1 MLLIGKNISNYSELS
16 NAFVPHF
23 VNESLN
29 FLPESVFKNW
39 ETRYFYCFDFCSFNT
54 HRDGKIQCWR
64 GIHPIMVESNQWILI
79 PVKFGYL
86 MLFYTTSK
94 WYLWEWPLII
104 FRVATAR
111 KCYCRK
117 QNAVSAF
124 GHEHYTLR
132 IDVGCKMCKILRKN
146 KLFFLPEMLTSTP
159 FTWKGTMKLSEHV
172 VSSGAFSH
180 YFHGQAHKKI
190 LSINFSFFSRFSGG
204 DRTRHV

>member
-1 MLLIGKNISNYSELS
+1 MLLIGKNISNYSELP

-29 FLPESVFKNW
+29 FLAESVFKNW

-86 MLFYTTSK
+86 MWFYTTSK
-94 WYLWEWPLII
+94 WYLWEWPPII

-124 GHEHYTLR
+124 GHEYYTLR
-132 IDVGCKMCKILRKN
+132 IDAGCKKCVKYWEQMNWFSYRKC
-146 KLFFLPEMLTSTP
+146 
-159 FTWKGTMKLSEHV
+159 
-172 VSSGAFSH
+172 
-180 YFHGQAHKKI
+180 
-190 LSINFSFFSRFSGG
+190 
-204 DRTRHV
+204 